1 VEIQRARRDILAGTI
16 FIAFGLAFAAISL
29 TYEVGTPVRMGP
41 GYFPLVLGGVLAL
54 LGISIIAKG
63 FLAGEGQPIGQVAWR
78 PMIVIVAGV
87 LFFGA
92 TVRGLGLVPSLFVAT
107 LLSTFASPRIGL
119 VAAVLIAAGLTAL
132 SVLIFVVALQLR
144 LALLGPWIGF

>member
-1 VEIQRARRDILAGTI
+1 VEIQRARRDILAGSI

-29 TYEVGTPVRMGP
+29 TYEVGTPLRMGP

-54 LGISIIAKG
+54 LGTGIIAKG
-63 FLAGEGQPIGQVAWR
+63 FVAGEGQPLGPVPWKA
-78 PMIVIVAGV
+78 MIVIVAGV

-107 LLSTFASPRIGL
+107 LLSTFASHRIGV
-119 VAAVLIAAGLTAL
+119 VAAVLIAGGLTAL
-132 SVLIFVVALQLR
+132 CMMIFVVALQLR
-144 LALLGPWIGF
+144 LALFGPWIGF